1 MIILKFEKIEE
12 GTNISKTQYE
22 VHYPQNGSFIQLNL
36 SICFNIKVD
45 IFDIIDINSEIV
57 NFSNIG
63 GYELYPM
70 SNYYDDICFTTS
82 ENNTD
87 IALGD
92 LKNDD
97 LMNETS
103 KKCGENCV
111 PYYYN
116 NNSLICSCSTKN
128 IKTKQ
133 NAEEKFDK
141 NKIIKNFVEVN
152 KFANLHL
159 LRCYKKVFKLNN
171 LKKNYGFYIYIFSSY
186 ILCLLHF
193 CFKFYLN
200 HKNDISKLI
209 DKKEKTFKSEND
221 GRNLKTRKFNSKI
234 KIKKKHKKL
243 KNSKSKFMTTKE
255 TIKSKTSYEKESIL
269 EYNSD
274 EFNSLSYED
283 ALIYDKRNYCQYYCS
298 LIKLNHII
306 IFSFYCNKKD
316 YNSQIIKIFL
326 FFFSFGADMA
336 FNALFY
342 DADEYITHNNQQKG
356 KYDLIYQFPTALY
369 SSIIPLVLNF
379 ILKNL
384 AFTDNLILDIKFEK
398 KVEEFKKKKQN
409 IYKKIKIRFILF
421 FIISFLLISFF
432 LFFVSCFCGVYI
444 NSQFYLISESLISLI
459 ISVFAVFY
467 QLLIPGFFRI
477 YALRAKNKDKKC
489 LYNFSQFLEL

>member
-1 MIILKFEKIEE
+1 
-12 GTNISKTQYE
+12 
-22 VHYPQNGSFIQLNL
+22 
-36 SICFNIKVD
+36 
-45 IFDIIDINSEIV
+45 
-57 NFSNIG
+57 
-63 GYELYPM
+63 
-70 SNYYDDICFTTS
+70 
-82 ENNTD
+82 
-87 IALGD
+87 
-92 LKNDD
+92 
-97 LMNETS
+97 
-103 KKCGENCV
+103 
-111 PYYYN
+111 
-116 NNSLICSCSTKN
+116 
-128 IKTKQ
+128 
-133 NAEEKFDK
+133 
-141 NKIIKNFVEVN
+141 
-152 KFANLHL
+152 
-159 LRCYKKVFKLNN
+159 
-171 LKKNYGFYIYIFSSY
+171 
-186 ILCLLHF
+186 
-193 CFKFYLN
+193 
-200 HKNDISKLI
+200 
-209 DKKEKTFKSEND
+209 
-221 GRNLKTRKFNSKI
+221 
-234 KIKKKHKKL
+234 
-243 KNSKSKFMTTKE
+243 MTTKE

-356 KYDLIYQFPTALY
+356 QYDLIYQFPTALY
-369 SSIIPLVLNF
+369 SSIIPLVLDF

-444 NSQFYLISESLISLI
+444 NSQFYLIREALISLI

-477 YALRAKNKDKKC
+477 YALRAKNKNKKC